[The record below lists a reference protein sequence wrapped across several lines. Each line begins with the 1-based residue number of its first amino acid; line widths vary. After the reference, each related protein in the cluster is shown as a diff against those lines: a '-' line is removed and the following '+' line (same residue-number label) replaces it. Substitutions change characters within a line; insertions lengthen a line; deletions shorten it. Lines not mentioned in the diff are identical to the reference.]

1 MSVYRDI
8 YEKISASQTGVDLH
22 RMAGRTVRLIKLS
35 EEVGEVNQAYIGYLG
50 ANARKAGL
58 KYDEADIA
66 KELCDVIITAMVAL
80 HDWNAHPESLLKVQL
95 QGLQERIKR
104 EGS

>member
-22 RMAGRTVRLIKLS
+22 RMAGRTVRLIKLQ
-35 EEVGEVNQAYIGYLG
+35 EEVGEVSQAYIGYLG
-50 ANARKAGL
+50 ANARKGNSHAGE
-58 KYDEADIA
+58 DVA
-66 KELCDVIITAMVAL
+66 KELCDVVITAMVAL
-80 HDWNAHPESLLKVQL
+80 HDWTADPTDLLITQVAAL
-95 QGLQERIKR
+95 RERIKR